1 MKIRRPQFKFNLN
14 KRLRIGPLSFTY
26 LAILLFFGIGFVY
39 IVTVN
44 IVANK
49 GSELRLMEMENKN
62 ITAENERLEVEA
74 ARLKSLSVIEDE
86 ATGEVQVGDLE
97 PINEETKEVVL
108 AKPEAPKMV
117 QSQQLHYLPS
127 YSSLAQR

>member
-1 MKIRRPQFKFNLN
+1 MKAPKIKLALN
-14 KRLRIGPLSFTY
+14 RKLRIGPVSFTY
-26 LAILLFFGIGFVY
+26 LAILLFFGIGFIY

-49 GSELRLMEMENKN
+49 GADLRLMEIENKGL
-62 ITAENERLEVEA
+62 TADNERLEVEA
-74 ARLKSLSVIEDE
+74 ARLKSLSVIEDG
-86 ATGEVQVGDLE
+86 AIGEVQVGDLE
-97 PINEETKEVVL
+97 PISDENKKIVM
-108 AKPEAPKMV
+108 ADPEKPKMV

>member
-1 MKIRRPQFKFNLN
+1 MRIRRPQFKLNLG
-14 KRLRIGPLSFTY
+14 KRLRVRPLSLTY
-26 LAILLFFGIGFVY
+26 LTILFFFGIGFVY
-39 IVTVN
+39 VVTVN

-49 GSELRLMEMENKN
+49 GAELRSLEMDNKN

-74 ARLKSLSVIEDE
+74 ARLKSLSVIENE
-86 ATGEVQVGDLE
+86 AVGKVQVGNLE
-97 PINEETKEVVL
+97 PINEENKAVVL
-108 AKPEAPKMV
+108 AKPEVTPMV